1 LVNCATAGLND
12 GKKLSGEA
20 PSPDS
25 DLGFHTFCQKSR
37 QLGKNKIVMQ
47 MAESG
52 DALQFSVCLA
62 ERDYALDRA
71 S

>member
-1 LVNCATAGLND
+1 LVNCATAGLNE

-20 PSPDS
+20 PSP
-25 DLGFHTFCQKSR
+25 GSR
-37 QLGKNKIVMQ
+37 PRLLEILRKISQLVKIKIVMQ

>member
-1 LVNCATAGLND
+1 M
-12 GKKLSGEA
+12 GKSCREKRPL
-20 PSPDS
+20 PDS

-52 DALQFSVCLA
+52 DALQSSVYLA